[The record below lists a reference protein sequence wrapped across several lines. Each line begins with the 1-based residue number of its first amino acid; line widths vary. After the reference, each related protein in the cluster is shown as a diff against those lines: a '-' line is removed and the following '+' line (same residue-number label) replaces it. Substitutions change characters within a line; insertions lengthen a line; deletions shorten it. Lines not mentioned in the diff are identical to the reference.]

1 MNILVVYKSRE
12 KVENLI
18 ITDVNPDYYRKIK
31 TNKNLD
37 DFITINNIIFKTSEI
52 IVILDLDGFKK

>member
-1 MNILVVYKSRE
+1 MNILVVYKSGE

-31 TNKNLD
+31 TKINSD

-52 IVILDLDGFKK
+52 IVILDLDNFKK

>member
-1 MNILVVYKSRE
+1 MNILVVYKSGE

-31 TNKNLD
+31 INKNLD

-52 IVILDLDGFKK
+52 IVILDLDSYKK